1 MVAEQAAAPARHW
14 YEPRGACRDA
24 FLSRASEVLVSGPA
38 GTGKS
43 RALLEKIHIMAML
56 NPGFRGLLVR
66 KTQASLQS
74 SALVTWRKFVTVE
87 ALLASDVEY
96 YGGSAREQGYYYR
109 NGSVV
114 VTGGMDK
121 ASKVMST
128 EYDVI
133 YVQEA
138 VELTEADWDALLS
151 RLRNGAVSFQQI
163 IGDTN
168 PDVPTHW
175 LNQRAN
181 LRMFNSVHTDNPVLY
196 EDGALTPRG
205 SEYIKKLQALTGVR
219 RQRLLEGKWVAAEGI
234 IYEDYNPAVH
244 LIDRIEVGDDEERC
258 QAGVPL
264 SWTRYWAVDFGTTN
278 PFVCQHWA
286 EDHDGRLYLY
296 REFYRTGRTVHQHA
310 ADILAVVAPEENGV
324 RVWRE
329 PKPRAIICDHDLGE
343 RLQLES
349 DLGLSTV
356 AAHKDVIPGIQA
368 VSQRFTVGVD
378 GRSRLYLRRDALVR
392 RDRSLADR
400 KLPLCTQDEIPGY
413 VWDGTKEKPVKE
425 DDHGC
430 DAMRYMVAY
439 RDLVPHARV
448 RFFRP

>member
-1 MVAEQAAAPARHW
+1 VITTRV
-14 YEPRGACRDA
+14 YEPRGACRES
-24 FLSRASEVLVSGPA
+24 FLSRAPELLLAGPA

-43 RALLEKIHIMAML
+43 RALLEKIHYMSML
-56 NPGFRGLLVR
+56 NAGMRSLLVR
-66 KTQASLQS
+66 KTRASLQS
-74 SALVTWRKFVTVE
+74 AALVTWRTQVINE
-87 ALLASDVEY
+87 ALLAGDVEY
-96 YGGSAREQGYYYR
+96 YGGSAKEHGYYYR

-121 ASKVMST
+121 DRKVMST
-128 EYDVI
+128 EFDVV

-138 VELTEADWDALLS
+138 VELLESDWEALLS
-151 RLRNGAVSFQQI
+151 RLRNNAVSFQQI
-163 IGDTN
+163 CGDTN

-175 LNQRAN
+175 LNQRPTI
-181 LRMFNSVHTDNPVLY
+181 RMYHSVHTDNPVLY
-196 EDGALTPRG
+196 EDGMLTPSG
-205 SEYIKKLQALTGVR
+205 SEYIDKLRALTGVR

-234 IYEDYNPAVH
+234 IYEDFSPAVH
-244 LIDRIEVGDDEERC
+244 LVSSVEVGEGEELDH
-258 QAGVPL
+258 AGVPL
-264 SWTRYWAVDFGTTN
+264 SWTRYWSVDFGTTN

-296 REFYRTGRTVHQHA
+296 REFYRTNRTVHQHA
-310 ADILAVVAPEENGV
+310 LDILAVVAPEENGV